1 MPSNRSSDHSSSS
14 SPTLQI
20 DFRSGSVV
28 MRHGSEVWYG
38 PLNLNPA
45 DMSQVSTV
53 YSETTLEKL
62 PSGSPPDLGGSSDE
76 PAP

>member
-1 MPSNRSSDHSSSS
+1 MPLNRNSDQLSLS

-28 MRHGSEVWYG
+28 MRLGSEVWYG

-53 YSETTLEKL
+53 FSEVTLEKL
-62 PSGSPPDLGGSSDE
+62 PSGSPPDLGASSVD
-76 PAP
+76 PA

>member
-1 MPSNRSSDHSSSS
+1 MPLNRNSDQSNSS

-28 MRHGSEVWYG
+28 MRHANEVWYG

-62 PSGSPPDLGGSSDE
+62 PSGLPPALGVSSDE